1 MSKSLKLALIAAA
14 LAAPVAVPT
23 APALAQRNSNEQVLV
38 VFGNDACP
46 RDTICVRRS
55 EGERYRIPQELRRIE
70 PTPESQSWAS
80 RARSMEYVGASG
92 INSCT
97 PSGAGGWT
105 GCYQQMLRQAREERR
120 ARANGELPPEDG
132 Q

>member
-1 MSKSLKLALIAAA
+1 MSKKFVLVFAAVA
-14 LAAPVAVPT
+14 LAAPLAIPTVPV
-23 APALAQRNSNEQVLV
+23 LAQRNTNEQVLV
-38 VFGNDACP
+38 IFGNDPCP

-55 EGERYRIPQELRRIE
+55 ETERYRIPQELRRVE
-70 PTPESQSWAS
+70 PSAQSQSWAQ

-92 INSCT
+92 TNSCT

-120 ARANGELPPEDG
+120 ARAAGELPEG

>member
-1 MSKSLKLALIAAA
+1 MSRKSILV
-14 LAAPVAVPT
+14 LAAIAVGAPLAVPT
-23 APALAQRNSNEQVLV
+23 APALAQRNTNEQVLII
-38 VFGNDACP
+38 FGSDPCP

-55 EGERYRIPQELRRIE
+55 EGERYRIPQELRRVE
-70 PTPESQSWAS
+70 PSAQSQSWAQ
-80 RARSMEYVGASG
+80 RARSLEYAGASG
-92 INSCT
+92 TNSCT

-120 ARANGELPPEDG
+120 ARANGELPEE

>member
-1 MSKSLKLALIAAA
+1 MAVAIGAPLLLP
-14 LAAPVAVPT
+14 AAPAE
-23 APALAQRNSNEQVLV
+23 AQRNSNEQVLV
-38 VFGNDACP
+38 VFGNDPCP

-70 PTPESQSWAS
+70 PSPNSQSWAA

-92 INSCT
+92 VNSCT

-120 ARANGELPPEDG
+120 ARANGELPPEG
-132 Q
+132 E

>member
-1 MSKSLKLALIAAA
+1 MLKKSIFSLAAVA
-14 LAAPVAVPT
+14 LAAPLFVPS
-23 APALAQRNSNEQVLV
+23 APALAQRNSNEQVLI
-38 VFGNDACP
+38 VFGQDPCP

-55 EGERYRIPQELRRIE
+55 EGERFRIPQELRRIE
-70 PTPESQSWAS
+70 PSAQSNSWTA
-80 RARSMEYVGASG
+80 RARSMEYAGASG
-92 INSCT
+92 TNSCT

-120 ARANGELPPEDG
+120 ARAAGELPEG

>member
-1 MSKSLKLALIAAA
+1 MSKKLTVALTAVA
-14 LAAPVAVPT
+14 LAAPLAVPT
-23 APALAQRNSNEQVLV
+23 APATAQRNTNEQVLI
-38 VFGNDACP
+38 VFGNDPCP

-55 EGERYRIPQELRRIE
+55 ETERYRIPQELRRIE
-70 PTPESQSWAS
+70 PSPQSQSWAQ

-92 INSCT
+92 TNSCT

-120 ARANGELPPEDG
+120 ARAAGELPEG

>member
-1 MSKSLKLALIAAA
+1 MSKKPVLALAVAAMIAP
-14 LAAPVAVPT
+14 LGLSSG
-23 APALAQRNSNEQVLV
+23 PAIAQRNTNEQVLI
-38 VFGNDACP
+38 VFGNDSCP

-55 EGERYRIPQELRRIE
+55 EGDRYRIPEELRTVE
-70 PTPESQSWAS
+70 PSAQSQSWSA

-92 INSCT
+92 TNSCT

-120 ARANGELPPEDG
+120 ARANGELPNG

>member
-1 MSKSLKLALIAAA
+1 MKKALFALAA
-14 LAAPVAVPT
+14 LAAPLTVAG
-23 APALAQRNSNEQVLV
+23 PALAQRNSNEQVLV
-38 VFGNDACP
+38 IFGNDSCP

-55 EGERYRIPQELRRIE
+55 ESERFRIPQELRRIE
-70 PTPESQSWAS
+70 PSGQSNSWAA

-92 INSCT
+92 TNSCT
-97 PSGAGGWT
+97 PVGSGGWT

-120 ARANGELPPEDG
+120 ARQNGELPDG

>member
-1 MSKSLKLALIAAA
+1 MSKTVKLALAA
-14 LAAPVAVPT
+14 LAAAAPGVIPT
-23 APALAQRNSNEQVLV
+23 APAVAQRNTNEQVLV
-38 VFGNDACP
+38 VFGNDPCP

-55 EGERYRIPQELRRIE
+55 ETERYRIPQELRRIE
-70 PTPESQSWAS
+70 PSAQSQSWAQ

-92 INSCT
+92 TNSCT

-120 ARANGELPPEDG
+120 ARAAGELPEG

>member
-1 MSKSLKLALIAAA
+1 MLKKTLLAVA
-14 LAAPVAVPT
+14 LGAPLLLPAAPAS
-23 APALAQRNSNEQVLV
+23 AQRNTNEQVLII
-38 VFGNDACP
+38 FGNDSCP

-55 EGERYRIPQELRRIE
+55 EGERYRIPQELRRVK
-70 PTPESQSWAS
+70 PSPENQSWAV

-105 GCYQQMLRQAREERR
+105 GCYQKMLREAREERR
-120 ARANGELPPEDG
+120 ARDNGEIPQE

>member
-1 MSKSLKLALIAAA
+1 MLRKSFLAA
-14 LAAPVAVPT
+14 LTGIMAAPLLLPS
-23 APALAQRNSNEQVLV
+23 APAVAQRNSNEQVLV
-38 VFGNDACP
+38 IFGDDSCP

-55 EGERYRIPQELRRIE
+55 ESERYRIPQELRRVE
-70 PTPESQSWAS
+70 PSGQSNSWAA
-80 RARSMEYVGASG
+80 RARSMEYAGASG
-92 INSCT
+92 TNSCT

-120 ARANGELPPEDG
+120 ARANGELPEG

>member
-1 MSKSLKLALIAAA
+1 MFKKSVLALAAAA
-14 LAAPVAVPT
+14 LAAPLGL
-23 APALAQRNSNEQVLV
+23 APASAQRNTNEQVLI

-55 EGERYRIPQELRRIE
+55 ESERYRIPQELRRIE
-70 PTPESQSWAS
+70 PSAQSQSWAS

-92 INSCT
+92 TNSCT

-120 ARANGELPPEDG
+120 ARAAGELPDG

>member
-1 MSKSLKLALIAAA
+1 MLKKVLMSVALGAP
-14 LAAPVAVPT
+14 LLLPAAPAQ
-23 APALAQRNSNEQVLV
+23 AQRNSNEQVLI

-55 EGERYRIPQELRRIE
+55 EGERYRIPQELRRVA
-70 PTPESQSWAS
+70 PSPENQSWAA

-120 ARANGELPPEDG
+120 ARANGELPEG

>member
-1 MSKSLKLALIAAA
+1 MLKKLLIAATL
-14 LAAPVAVPT
+14 LAPLGLPATPAV
-23 APALAQRNSNEQVLV
+23 AQRNTNEQVLV
-38 VFGNDACP
+38 IFGDDTCP

-70 PTPESQSWAS
+70 PSAQSNSWAA

-92 INSCT
+92 TNSCT

-105 GCYQQMLRQAREERR
+105 GCYAQILRQAREERR
-120 ARANGELPPEDG
+120 ARQNGQLPDG

>member
-1 MSKSLKLALIAAA
+1 MLKQILMAVAIGAPL
-14 LAAPVAVPT
+14 LLPAAPAQ
-23 APALAQRNSNEQVLV
+23 AQRNSNEQVLY
-38 VFGNDACP
+38 VFGNDPCP
-46 RDTICVRRS
+46 RDTICVRAP
-55 EGERYRIPQELRRIE
+55 ENERYRIPQQLRRVE
-70 PTPESQSWAS
+70 PSPQSTSWAA

-92 INSCT
+92 VNSCT

-120 ARANGELPPEDG
+120 ARANGELPPEG